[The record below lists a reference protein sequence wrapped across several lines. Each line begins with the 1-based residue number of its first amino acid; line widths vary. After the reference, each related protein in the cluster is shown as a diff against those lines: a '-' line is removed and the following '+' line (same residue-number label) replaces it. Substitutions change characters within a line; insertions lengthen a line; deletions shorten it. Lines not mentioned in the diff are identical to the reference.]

1 MGAVDGSTHNLKAPR
16 LGPTGGRSFAFSSR
30 AYVLA
35 RRPFTCTT
43 TEDNNH
49 AFPQSHESRPPFA
62 DDFVDREFN
71 PIQKTLTIR
80 SAVMSKPPNGKRERI
95 CIGFEEDP
103 RTAFFANGQ
112 IKFLAKTLRRADTDQ
127 WIGARIVVTSHEV
140 KSPAGE

>member
-1 MGAVDGSTHNLKAPR
+1 MHFRKAMSPDH
-16 LGPTGGRSFAFSSR
+16 
-30 AYVLA
+30 LA
-35 RRPFTCTT
+35 
-43 TEDNNH
+43 
-49 AFPQSHESRPPFA
+49 A

-140 KSPAGE
+140 KSPAGGMTTGMKIVSATLPKPIPGSAANA